1 MKETGKDGAPVI
13 HVLSKMFRDEGERP
27 AERLALFSFAL
38 KIEALAGCCV
48 LFSPDVQPLFDK
60 HI

>member
-1 MKETGKDGAPVI
+1 VI